1 MLLEKEIPFKQ
12 ASLFALAMV
21 GIIVVGNIVGSYIVA
36 TRPIYVQQNSGV
48 DGRPVNNVSV
58 TATGKVSVVPD
69 IVTFTAGY
77 TISKPDIASVQKDLN
92 EKNNALLSA
101 LKGKGIQDKDI
112 QTSSFDISPKYRYEQ
127 ITGRQTTDGFTGSF
141 RIFIKVRNKDKA
153 GEIVD
158 TAVTSGATT
167 IDAIQFTLD
176 NPEKMRSEA
185 RKLAGE
191 AAKKKAEELASA
203 SGVGLGSLIAIS
215 ESVDY
220 SPQPMVA
227 NMMKSITLGSSPD
240 QLAPAVPEM
249 SGGSLEIAITVNATY
264 GIR

>member
-1 MLLEKEIPFKQ
+1 MLPKEISFKQ
-12 ASLFALAMV
+12 TSFLAIALV
-21 GIIVVGNIVGSYIVA
+21 GIIVIGNIIGSYIVA
-36 TRPIYVQQNSGV
+36 TRPVYVQQNSGV

-77 TISKPDIASVQKDLN
+77 NVTKPDIVSVQKDLN
-92 EKNNALLSA
+92 EKNNAILTA
-101 LKGKGIQDKDI
+101 LRGKSILDKDI
-112 QTSSFDISPKYRYEQ
+112 QTYSFDISPKYRYEPT
-127 ITGRQTTDGFTGSF
+127 TGKQLTDGFMGSL
-141 RIFIKVRNKDKA
+141 RIFVKVRNKEQA

-158 TAVTSGATT
+158 TVVTSGATT

-191 AAKKKAEELASA
+191 SAKKKAVELASA
-203 SGVGLGSLIAIS
+203 SGVSLGSLIAIS

-227 NMMKSITLGSSPD
+227 NMMKTFASEGSAIQS
-240 QLAPAVPEM
+240 APVPEI
-249 SGGSLEIAITVNATY
+249 SGGSLEISITVNATY
-264 GIR
+264 GIK